1 MGFLVTLCLLAVVAA
16 LWSRVSKLQDRVR
29 DLEARWAVD
38 ATTKAPAATAPP
50 REAAV
55 PASTAPPVT
64 APVIAPAAAPQVAR
78 PEASANAVP
87 AAANVPPVKTIEAL
101 ARQTPSPAPSG
112 PSWQASLVDLMRK
125 NLFAVAGIALLLLGF
140 VVLFHS
146 IEWGHLLSPMA
157 KVSLAWA
164 AAVALGVAGV
174 RLSARNALWGQ
185 MAQGGGAAIGYL
197 ATYVASSAYE
207 LLSPTVSLALFA
219 AISAVLVLR
228 ALKEDAKVLVAI
240 GFLGAY
246 AAPLLAL
253 YGHAGL
259 LFHLSYGIV
268 VTGFALWVSLSRRW
282 LEIGVHAHACAAGLA
297 ALAYAASRDEP
308 GLPAW
313 QQQLLLTIYLVQFA
327 GWTTTWA
334 ARHAPVAAQDHAS
347 TSTSRST
354 STLAASSW
362 WRTREIPVLCA
373 CFSLTVI
380 VFLAMQAWL
389 LDGNAFMAVAFVSA
403 SVLGALGA
411 RRLPAHGL
419 RETAWV
425 LAAFSVAAGL
435 ERGDLPE
442 TVSSL
447 GLFAEGAILML
458 STQAGS
464 VLRRAV
470 SRLLVIVGA
479 IAVIGGTADAALW
492 PVAVL
497 VVASL
502 ALSLAMARAQ
512 RGADAKL
519 TVAVTVLA
527 AATLAYRCATR
538 FAGGDEA
545 TGAVF
550 TLVML
555 GTAALAYLLDR
566 STPDTDSTATTAAT
580 TPVSAPTAAKPSPL
594 TVRRLYA
601 IVLAIG
607 WVVMLP
613 VLPEIGRPLALTA
626 LITPVV
632 FGVISAWR
640 SMRRPMSPDAA
651 EGAKVRIWVALLL
664 PALIAY
670 TVASPWSVVALL
682 AVTGTAVCAWVLTRW
697 RVVTTMPAEPHRT
710 RLTPSLLAHASMFC
724 AIVPLV
730 LAADHS
736 DTTDVWLLAAGAFYV
751 ALLTWWR
758 LGDDVPAE
766 ARQVLVASVGVA
778 VAYVV
783 ARGVIQAPALAFEL
797 AWRSYLLP
805 VALAAVGVAF
815 LFLST
820 RAHRRL
826 AWQVSAVV
834 CVMAMVKLLL
844 SLGSWALSPMGIVG
858 SLLGMGALFL
868 LAGYLAPQPPARE
881 D

>member
-1 MGFLVTLCLLAVVAA
+1 MGFLVTLCLLAVVAT

-38 ATTKAPAATAPP
+38 ATTKAATTTAP

-55 PASTAPPVT
+55 PAPPSMPVSAAPIPPPAPP
-64 APVIAPAAAPQVAR
+64 APP
-78 PEASANAVP
+78 
-87 AAANVPPVKTIEAL
+87 VPPVKTIETL
-101 ARQTPSPAPSG
+101 ARQTPSPSI
-112 PSWQASLVDLMRK
+112 PSWQASLVELMRK

-146 IEWGHLLSPMA
+146 IEWGQLLSPLA

-164 AAVALGVAGV
+164 AAVALGVSGV

-197 ATYVASSAYE
+197 ATYVASSAYA
-207 LLSPTVSLALFA
+207 LLSPTVSLAVFA

-259 LFHLSYGIV
+259 LFHLSYGVV

-297 ALAYAASRDEP
+297 GLAYAASRYEP

-313 QQQLLLTIYLVQFA
+313 QQQLLLAIYLVQFA

-334 ARHAPVAAQDHAS
+334 ARHAPS
-347 TSTSRST
+347 TSTQ
-354 STLAASSW
+354 AATSW
-362 WRTREIPVLCA
+362 WQAREIPVLCA
-373 CFSLTVI
+373 CFSMTVI

-403 SVLGALGA
+403 AVLGALGA

-447 GLFAEGAILML
+447 SLFAEGAILML
-458 STQAGS
+458 STPTGS
-464 VLRRAV
+464 VLRRSV

-479 IAVIGGTADAALW
+479 IAVIGSTADAVLW

-502 ALSLAMARAQ
+502 ALSLAMAPAQ
-512 RGADAKL
+512 RAVDARL
-519 TVAVTVLA
+519 TVAVTVVA

-545 TGAVF
+545 TAAVF

-555 GTAALAYLLDR
+555 GAAALAYLLDR
-566 STPDTDSTATTAAT
+566 STPATDSTAA
-580 TPVSAPTAAKPSPL
+580 TAAKPSPL

-601 IVLAIG
+601 IVLAVA

-613 VLPEIGRPLALTA
+613 VLPEINRPLALTA

-640 SMRRPMSPDAA
+640 AMRRPMSPDAA

-670 TVASPWSVVALL
+670 TVASSWSVVALL
-682 AVTGTAVCAWVLTRW
+682 AVAGTAVCAWVLAHARFM
-697 RVVTTMPAEPHRT
+697 TTVPAEP
-710 RLTPSLLAHASMFC
+710 RLTPSLLAHAAMFC

-730 LAADHS
+730 WAAELS
-736 DTTDVWLLAAGAFYV
+736 ETTAVWLLVAGAFYV

-758 LGDDVPAE
+758 LGDGVPAE

-783 ARGVIQAPALAFEL
+783 ARGVIQSPSLAFEL

-834 CVMAMVKLLL
+834 CVVAMLKLLL

-868 LAGYLAPQPPARE
+868 LAGYLAPQPPARVRN
-881 D
+881 

>member
-78 PEASANAVP
+78 PEASADAVP
-87 AAANVPPVKTIEAL
+87 AAANVPPVKTTEAL
-101 ARQTPSPAPSG
+101 ARQTPSPAPSAPSG
-112 PSWQASLVDLMRK
+112 PSWQASLIDLMRK

-197 ATYVASSAYE
+197 ATYVASSAYA

-259 LFHLSYGIV
+259 LFHLSYGVV

-313 QQQLLLTIYLVQFA
+313 QQQLLLTIYLMQFA

-334 ARHAPVAAQDHAS
+334 ARHAPVAAQDDAP
-347 TSTSRST
+347 TSTSKST

-389 LDGNAFMAVAFVSA
+389 LDGAAFMAVAFVSA
-403 SVLGALGA
+403 AVLGALGA

-425 LAAFSVAAGL
+425 LAAFSGAAGL
-435 ERGDLPE
+435 ERGDLPD

-479 IAVIGGTADAALW
+479 IAVIGGTADAVLW

-512 RGADAKL
+512 RGADARL

-555 GTAALAYLLDR
+555 GAAA
-566 STPDTDSTATTAAT
+566 AAT
-580 TPVSAPTAAKPSPL
+580 VNRAPAVT
-594 TVRRLYA
+594 RLYA

-640 SMRRPMSPDAA
+640 AMRHPMSPDAA

-682 AVTGTAVCAWVLTRW
+682 AVIGTAVCAWVLTRW

-710 RLTPSLLAHASMFC
+710 RLTPSLLAHATMFC

-736 DTTDVWLLAAGAFYV
+736 DTTAVWLLSAGAFYV

-778 VAYVV
+778 VAYMV
-783 ARGVIQAPALAFEL
+783 ARGVIQAPAVAFEL